1 MNSTPPPLTENDE
14 LCSVVVLSP
23 DTTRLPFVIPS
34 AALLTIV
41 NRLVPWI
48 NALPP
53 LTWKLLAFT
62 LVALWPPRIKLPA
75 LIVTALAESMM
86 AVDIAIIWNEP
97 DDTVTVAPLAISD
110 PESPIDTLPPWTE
123 MPLVGPSDSVAVDE
137 NTKLPPVTFT
147 IELLASCITDPPPI
161 DTLPPLIDP
170 IELWLIDT
178 VA

>member
-1 MNSTPPPLTENDE
+1 MLNSTPPPLTENDE
-14 LCSVVVLSP
+14 LWNVAALSP
-23 DTTRLPFVIPS
+23 DTTRLPFVIAIVVAARYVVLVLIMSTLPPDTVVLQLVHTSS
-34 AALLTIV
+34 A
-41 NRLVPWI
+41 LVFSTR
-48 NALPP
+48 LPP
-53 LTWKLLAFT
+53 LTVRDKYHAYKSAWSRRL
-62 LVALWPPRIKLPA
+62 
-75 LIVTALAESMM
+75 
-86 AVDIAIIWNEP
+86 NEP
-97 DDTVTVAPLAISD
+97 DDTVINDRRVRKDENSD
-110 PESPIDTLPPWTE
+110 ATKLPPWTE